1 MEDTQARGRTWTTDQ
16 LQEEFDVLWFS
27 APYVAVVRKPEGG
40 YAPVPAQPAPLLCL
54 QGELNLKP
62 GVS

>member
-27 APYVAVVRKPEGG
+27 APYVAVVRKSDLKEGT
-40 YAPVPAQPAPLLCL
+40 L
-54 QGELNLKP
+54 QFSHSPRLYFAFREN
-62 GVS
+62 